1 MLVNY
6 LRVRLH
12 KLENQAHYINTR
24 PEELEKLSEAEQR
37 YLNKII
43 EINNNVIDNVI
54 VSRLTP
60 QAKTLYRANNDFEEH
75 GKTATEVSRVI
86 V

>member
-1 MLVNY
+1 M
-6 LRVRLH
+6 RVRLH

-43 EINNNVIDNVI
+43 DINNTIIDNVI

-60 QAKTLYRANNDFEEH
+60 QARALYRANNDFEEH
-75 GKTATEVSRVI
+75 GKTASEVRR
-86 V
+86 